1 VKNVA
6 RLWRRELNSILET
19 EASACSAADRRAAYA
34 KLAHAMR
41 RNPSLVAG
49 LRAEGRR
56 ILDSRAEVLQGI
68 EWLAIRFPDRNAE
81 ELFDRAIN
89 VALAHCLDLELQAKT
104 RDTGKKTRVATPRV
118 DINEAFCKHLA
129 KKRRQPQSINAEAVR
144 WLFRE
149 CKIKT
154 EEREDMSEKE
164 RRLVQSVARA
174 GQRWS
179 KANLPE

>member
-6 RLWRRELNSILET
+6 RLWRRELNSILEA
-19 EASACSAADRRAAYA
+19 EASARSAADRRAAYA

-104 RDTGKKTRVATPRV
+104 RDTEKKLVSRLREWISTKHSVSTSQRSGASPRV
-118 DINEAFCKHLA
+118 SMPK
-129 KKRRQPQSINAEAVR
+129 
-144 WLFRE
+144 
-149 CKIKT
+149 
-154 EEREDMSEKE
+154 
-164 RRLVQSVARA
+164 QSVGCFGNAR
-174 GQRWS
+174 
-179 KANLPE
+179 